1 MNPHGKQPSEKTAP
15 PTAVPSAAL
24 PPAHGKDA
32 EPTDDL
38 ENTVIGNIGHAPEG
52 PDADPD
58 PSVVPLTTTMGGLTT
73 RGEYATD
80 PATGGGRYM
89 GHGSGTFGMDPMDPP
104 SEDLDAIDPKI

>member
-1 MNPHGKQPSEKTAP
+1 MNTHGKP
-15 PTAVPSAAL
+15 PPGKEATPVAATHNT
-24 PPAHGKDA
+24 AHGTRKPA
-32 EPTDDL
+32 EDL
-38 ENTVIGNIGHAPEG
+38 PEEMENTVIGNIGHAPEG

-89 GHGSGTFGMDPMDPP
+89 GHGTGTFGMDPMDPP
-104 SEDLDAIDPKI
+104 NEDRDAIDPKI